1 MNPLCPPPRQ
11 ASPAASRWC
20 GSLLASW
27 ASPLVLL
34 MSAGRNNKQGT
45 SASGAGT
52 HLGDL
57 GDEEEAEE
65 DHWWKKKKK
74 KEKEKKKKK
83 KKRRDPDHGDLE
95 ALTDPGFLALINSL
109 QVLTMLACVGMWVPR
124 AAMFMDHA
132 ASIYV
137 GCYLHCFMELML
149 SESGNEG
156 WPFHHRATLRLRTGP
171 LCCCCLCLPNPKL
184 SSRWLTALRS
194 GTLQTAILRPLLV
207 LLSILVWVD
216 RMASDNWENTNSTL
230 ESVLGYVLG
239 ASTLLA
245 IWVLSMAFFIVKN
258 FTLPLPHLTARFALN
273 QVLVLLVTLQLKVLR
288 WLSSAGIVPC
298 IPPFSRHAQ
307 ATSMHHQLL
316 IIEMFVVTL
325 TSHRLYR
332 RPVKDFD
339 VSSALSSS
347 RQTD

>member
-1 MNPLCPPPRQ
+1 M
-11 ASPAASRWC
+11 
-20 GSLLASW
+20 
-27 ASPLVLL
+27 
-34 MSAGRNNKQGT
+34 
-45 SASGAGT
+45 
-52 HLGDL
+52 
-57 GDEEEAEE
+57 
-65 DHWWKKKKK
+65 
-74 KEKEKKKKK
+74 
-83 KKRRDPDHGDLE
+83 KRRRRRTIGGRRRRRRRRRKRRRRRRGVT
-95 ALTDPGFLALINSL
+95 LTTAILKRSPTRDSSRSSTLS
-109 QVLTMLACVGMWVPR
+109 
-124 AAMFMDHA
+124 
-132 ASIYV
+132 SYV